1 MSAEKLIQPFH
12 IAYRE
17 IYRAAVFMVAAAMTK
32 PKIPTARGIAM
43 CQNRSPVL
51 SECLEEMIQHV
62 RSRLVAAMQHTD
74 LVTANATMVAKI
86 HGYKRI

>member
-12 IAYRE
+12 MTYRE

-32 PKIPTARGIAM
+32 PRIPTARGIAM

-51 SECLEEMIQHV
+51 SECLKEMIQHI
-62 RSRLVAAMQHTD
+62 RSIFAAAMQHTD
-74 LVTANATMVAKI
+74 LVTANATKVAKI
-86 HGYKRI
+86 HGYKRV